1 MRQLRSCNEAV
12 GKNTDWSLTFFF
24 FSLIRASKGP
34 IRKRHFQKF
43 LHSRARVSEFW
54 GLDTISVNIL
64 HYVLH
69 EGGNDLKAYF
79 RLQSESTGNS
89 QRVALFAN
97 ETFDS
102 FTGHT
107 VLECFFT
114 LNQSGYGR
122 YSRQASRWRRTKCN

>member
-1 MRQLRSCNEAV
+1 M
-12 GKNTDWSLTFFF
+12 
-24 FSLIRASKGP
+24 
-34 IRKRHFQKF
+34 
-43 LHSRARVSEFW
+43 
-54 GLDTISVNIL
+54 NIL
-64 HYVLH
+64 HDVLH
-69 EGGNDLKAYF
+69 EGGNNLKAYF

-107 VLECFFT
+107 VLESFFT

-122 YSRQASRWRRTKCN
+122 YSRQANRW